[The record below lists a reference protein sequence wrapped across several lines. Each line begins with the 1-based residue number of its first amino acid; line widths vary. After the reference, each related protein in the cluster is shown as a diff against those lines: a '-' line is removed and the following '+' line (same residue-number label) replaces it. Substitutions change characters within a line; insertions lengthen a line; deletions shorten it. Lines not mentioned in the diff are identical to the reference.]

1 MIRRNVKRICLFA
14 GYNSD
19 EIIEDY
25 VVYLIEKLSLISDV
39 YYLSDN
45 NLPDNEKSKI
55 APYVKAAYGFKHE
68 KYDFGSWQELINIL
82 GWDKLSEYDELI
94 LANDSMFGPLFPFEK
109 YFKKMENDS
118 EWDICGINRN
128 YDYRTK
134 EWFLNSYFLV
144 FKKKAYMSDIF
155 KNHIESV
162 EKKDSPYDVVNAY
175 EIPFMK
181 KFYDKGYKVKCL
193 IDCNDHVYMQWR
205 KFIVKGSPFLKKKIF
220 DDDLFVKSRAY
231 SWKNFIIKHTEYN
244 PELIEN
250 YFKDSNMVYRD
261 YKYLFNKKIFKDF
274 LAAVRKWIIKINIKK
289 NKQTVRIFGI
299 YLVNHNVERDK
310 KNDNNEIMIME

>member
-1 MIRRNVKRICLFA
+1 M
-14 GYNSD
+14 
-19 EIIEDY
+19 
-25 VVYLIEKLSLISDV
+25 
-39 YYLSDN
+39 
-45 NLPDNEKSKI
+45 
-55 APYVKAAYGFKHE
+55 
-68 KYDFGSWQELINIL
+68 
-82 GWDKLSEYDELI
+82 
-94 LANDSMFGPLFPFEK
+94 
-109 YFKKMENDS
+109 
-118 EWDICGINRN
+118 
-128 YDYRTK
+128 
-134 EWFLNSYFLV
+134 
-144 FKKKAYMSDIF
+144 
-155 KNHIESV
+155 

-205 KFIVKGSPFLKKKIF
+205 KFILKGSPFLKKKIF

>member
-1 MIRRNVKRICLFA
+1 MKRICLFA
-14 GYNSD
+14 AYNKNG
-19 EIIEDY
+19 IIQDY
-25 VVYLIEKLSLISDV
+25 VVYYLKCLSEYANI
-39 YYLSDN
+39 YYMADN
-45 NLPDNEKSKI
+45 PTSEDELMKI
-55 APYVKAAYGFKHE
+55 KPYIKESYCYHHG
-68 KYDFGSWQELINIL
+68 KYDFGSWQELIKMI

-205 KFIVKGSPFLKKKIF
+205 KFILKGSPFLKKKIF